1 MNTSV
6 VLVVFFTSGGSVR
19 TEDLIPF
26 IPHLKILRFFF
37 FFF

>member
-26 IPHLKILRFFF
+26 IYPT
-37 FFF
+37 